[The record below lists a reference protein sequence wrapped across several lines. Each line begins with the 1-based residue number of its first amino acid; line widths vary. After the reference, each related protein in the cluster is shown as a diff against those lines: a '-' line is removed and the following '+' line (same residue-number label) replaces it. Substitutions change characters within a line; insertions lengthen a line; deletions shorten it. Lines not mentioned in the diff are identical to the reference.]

1 MQKLAA
7 RMSFTV
13 SADEK
18 AKMKA
23 AAKARGISLSQLIRD
38 ATHPTRLGQSA

>member
-1 MQKLAA
+1 MQKLTA

-13 SADEK
+13 SPDEK

-38 ATHPTRLGQSA
+38 ATHSTSLGPTA